1 MSRSAGVQGRESGN
15 PRGVVFVPHVWET
28 TGQGEREFDL
38 FSRLLKDRII
48 FVGSEIT
55 DHIANLVVA
64 QMLFLQTEDRKREI
78 ALYLNSPG
86 GFVTSGLAIYDTMKF
101 VQCDVATYCLG
112 SASSMAA
119 VLLAAG
125 TKGKRFALPHSRI
138 MIHQPWGR
146 ATGTAADIRIHA
158 EEINRMKRR
167 VNEILAE
174 HSGQPVA
181 KVEKDTDRD
190 RYMSADEAKGY
201 GLVDEVVQSL
211 KVAAL
216 PKGAPAGR

>member
-1 MSRSAGVQGRESGN
+1 MTRGTETEGARD

-48 FVGSEIT
+48 FVGTEIT
-55 DHIANLVVA
+55 DHVANLVVA

-167 VNEILAE
+167 VNEILSD
-174 HSGQPVA
+174 HSGQA
-181 KVEKDTDRD
+181 FERVEKDTDRD
-190 RYMSADEAKGY
+190 RYMSADEAKAY

-211 KVAAL
+211 KTPGVPQGQA
-216 PKGAPAGR
+216 AGR